1 MRKILVFAP
10 RAANSTEVPH
20 HSTFRRTPPHSGNA
34 LQWQRLIHRKEREF

>member
-20 HSTFRRTPPHSGNA
+20 HSTFRRPPRIQAMLFSGSA
-34 LQWQRLIHRKEREF
+34 